1 MAKAKINIF
10 HFLRFLI
17 TVSWCIRGNLTSGLI
32 DVVKSLLIN
41 NQVENAQLIES
52 PKGIIEVF
60 FDTFKNRRKTKW
72 AGSYTRHFTL

>member
-10 HFLRFLI
+10 HLFWFLV

-41 NQVENAQLIES
+41 NQVENAQLIELMS
-52 PKGIIEVF
+52 SKGGLVLNDLSIFWHIQ
-60 FDTFKNRRKTKW
+60 K
-72 AGSYTRHFTL
+72 

>member
-17 TVSWCIRGNLTSGLI
+17 TVSWCIRGNPTSGLI

-41 NQVENAQLIES
+41 NQVENAQLIELMS
-52 PKGIIEVF
+52 SKGGLVLNFLSIF
-60 FDTFKNRRKTKW
+60 
-72 AGSYTRHFTL
+72 

>member
-60 FDTFKNRRKTKW
+60 FDTFKTKW
-72 AGSYTRHFTL
+72 A

>member
-60 FDTFKNRRKTKW
+60 FDIFKNKCNTNR
-72 AGSYTRHFTL
+72 AGLNL

>member
-41 NQVENAQLIES
+41 NQVENAQLIELMS
-52 PKGIIEVF
+52 SKGGLVLNFLSIFLTHSKISVTQIGQ
-60 FDTFKNRRKTKW
+60 D
-72 AGSYTRHFTL
+72 